1 MACTVVDVAASTDEE
16 DEDALKAAV
25 DLVVGL
31 PAEVRERLHVTVGTR
46 SQDVPPVEAREL
58 VVEWKKREGRDV
70 PGVWAVPLDNVWVKG
85 RVKGLNS

>member
-1 MACTVVDVAASTDEE
+1 M
-16 DEDALKAAV
+16 

-31 PAEVRERLHVTVGTR
+31 PAEVRDGLHITVGTR
-46 SQDVPPVEAREL
+46 SADVPPVEAREL